1 MNILI
6 WYNNNKKKAWKIILL
21 FSIAFFLLVLFLLFN
36 VFFKKNNPSE
46 TDLAIT
52 PKENQ
57 KESVCTDCSP
67 RVIDGVEVKNQDS
80 NLFPFA
86 VMVDNHPDARP
97 AYGLAQA
104 NLVIEAE
111 AEGGITRYLALF
123 AGDEDIP
130 KIGPIRSIRPYFL
143 EWAEEINPL
152 VVHCGGSPEA
162 LAMAIKDKVYDLNEF
177 YNGKYFWRDENRSA
191 PHNVFTSSEKLN
203 KYLEAKELYAGK
215 YLSWQY
221 SKEIIETE
229 PKNMEIKINYFSK
242 AVNSFEVIWKYD
254 IIKKIYV
261 RNLNGE
267 MQIDGDGKNLE
278 SANIVIQY
286 AEKEVIDEK
295 LRLDIKTIGSGQ
307 AVFCKLGQCSVGTW
321 EKNSKTSRTKFYQS
335 DKKEYDFFPGT
346 TWIEVVNKNIS
357 VNY

>member
-1 MNILI
+1 MNILN

-21 FSIAFFLLVLFLLFN
+21 FSVAFFLLVLFLSFN
-36 VFFKKNNPSE
+36 VFFKKNNLNQ
-46 TDLAIT
+46 TDLDIA

-57 KESVCTDCSP
+57 KESVCSDCSP
-67 RVIDGVEVKNQDS
+67 RAIDGVEVKNQDS
-80 NLFPFA
+80 NRFPFA
-86 VMVDNHPDARP
+86 VMIDNHPDARP

-123 AGDEDIP
+123 ASNEVIP

-177 YNGKYFWRDENRSA
+177 YNGKFFWRDEKRSA
-191 PHNVFTSSEKLN
+191 PHNVFTSSKKINE
-203 KYLEAKELYAGK
+203 YLEAKKLYAGE

-221 SKEIIETE
+221 SREITEGE
-229 PKNMEIKINYFSK
+229 PKNMEIKINFFSS
-242 AVNSFEVIWKYD
+242 VVSSFEVVWKYD
-254 IIKKIYV
+254 IIKNIYI
-261 RNLNGE
+261 RYLNGE
-267 MQIDGDGKNLE
+267 KQVDGDGGYLE
-278 SANIVIQY
+278 STNIVIQY

-307 AVFCKLGQCSVGTW
+307 AVFCKLGRCNAGFW
-321 EKNSKTSRTKFYQS
+321 EKESKTSRTKFYLP

-346 TWIEVVNKNIS
+346 TWIEVVNKNIP